1 MTLDQYTIAELPLI
15 LEPKIENRSYL
26 TIIDVPKVINNN
38 RYDFNGNLARNITFT
53 TDEDD
58 ITAGVHVIHQNIQIL
73 SINKDKAYT
82 ISSVVLYLVT
92 PHLICTIIICS
103 RLRKSSDRLN
113 FHRAML
119 TVVRLCPLV
128 PTSLLRVL
136 IGAIP

>member
-38 RYDFNGNLARNITFT
+38 RYDFNGSLARNITFT

-82 ISSVVLYLVT
+82 ISYSGIVSRNTTSYMYDDYLQAAEK
-92 PHLICTIIICS
+92 IIRSIK
-103 RLRKSSDRLN
+103 L
-113 FHRAML
+113 
-119 TVVRLCPLV
+119 P
-128 PTSLLRVL
+128 
-136 IGAIP
+136 